1 MDALFRDV
9 GYSFRRLRKSPVFTT
24 IVLVTL
30 ALGIGANTAIFSV
43 VNTVLLRALPYRDP
57 GALVSIEHFYPSL
70 NNMEAPV
77 SNAGFRDYRDKT
89 SSFESVAVE
98 ANFGAN
104 LTGTG
109 NDAERVPGVR
119 VSGDWFHALGVSP
132 QAGRVVQRDDDEPG
146 HEHVV
151 VISDGLWTRLFA
163 RKPSAVGSSIEL
175 NGESYQIIGVMPAGF
190 RSFFSRTADLFVP
203 LALPPSAFTAG
214 YTNEYLNCV
223 ARLKNGVPIE
233 RAQAEMKLFA
243 ENLKKANPNN
253 FSPTWTLKVRS
264 LDDLSTGKIR
274 PALLVLLGAV
284 GFVLLIAC
292 ANVANLL
299 LARAA
304 IRIKEIAIR
313 AALGADRASL
323 VRQLLVESVMLALG
337 GGVLGLALARWSVA
351 SLVAL
356 NPNLPRA
363 NEVGVDWHVMVF
375 TLGLSVATG
384 LLFGLAPALQTSRAN
399 LQETLKDGSRSG
411 AADFAGRNVR
421 RGLVIAEVALSLTL
435 LTGAGLLIK
444 SVARLEG
451 VDPGFDSRNVLVF
464 NLNLPK
470 VKYGTDTAQILFMQ
484 QVMPR
489 LNAIAGVKAAGA
501 TTVIPLGGGW
511 STSSFSIEGL
521 IVPPGQNGPWG
532 DIRVVSP
539 RFFEAMRIPLKKGRN
554 FDDNDRQGGPQVAII
569 DEQFVKKYFP
579 HTDPIGK
586 RITFGARRGSND
598 STWITIV
605 GVVGHAVHEGLD
617 AEPRIQYYF
626 PTSQVGVGGVTVAM
640 RSTGGNPTALLSAA
654 REAVHS
660 IDRNLPLSQ
669 VNTMDKLVE
678 TSMGQRKLSMMLL
691 GLFSL
696 IAVVLASIGI
706 YGVMSY
712 SVTQRS
718 RELGIRMALGA
729 ARSRVLA
736 LVVGQG
742 MTLAGIG
749 VAIGL
754 VAAFV
759 LTRFL
764 SNLLFSVGATDP
776 GTFTLVAVMLV
787 AVAFLATLVPAMRAT
802 RVDPVVAL
810 REE

>member
-1 MDALFRDV
+1 MDALLRDI
-9 GYSFRRLRKSPVFTT
+9 GYSFRRLRKSPVFTA

-70 NNMEAPV
+70 NSMEAPV
-77 SNAGFRDYRDKT
+77 SAAGFRDYRDKT

-98 ANFGAN
+98 RNFGAN
-104 LTGTG
+104 LTAAG
-109 NDAERVPGVR
+109 DAERVPGER

-132 QAGRVVQRDDDEPG
+132 QVGRVIQRDDDQPG

-151 VISDGLWTRLFA
+151 VLSDGLWTRLFA
-163 RKPSAVGSSIEL
+163 RKQSAVGSTIEL
-175 NGESYQIIGVMPAGF
+175 NGESYKIIGVMPPGF
-190 RSFFSRTADLFVP
+190 RGFFARTADLFVP
-203 LALPPSAFTAG
+203 LALAPTAFNAG
-214 YTNEYLNCV
+214 YTNEYLNSV
-223 ARLKNGVPIE
+223 ARLKNGVTVE

-253 FSPTWTLKVRS
+253 FAPTWTLRVRT
-264 LDDLSTGKIR
+264 LDDLSTGRIR

-323 VRQLLVESVMLALG
+323 VRQLLTESVMLALG
-337 GGVLGLALARWSVA
+337 GGVLGLGLARWSVA

-363 NEVGVDWHVMVF
+363 NEVGVDWRVMVF
-375 TLGLSVATG
+375 TLGLSIATG

-411 AADFAGRNVR
+411 TADFAGRNVR

-435 LTGAGLLIK
+435 LAGAGLLIK
-444 SVARLEG
+444 SVARLQG

-464 NLNLPK
+464 NLNLPNL
-470 VKYGTDTAQILFMQ
+470 KYGTDTAQILFMQ

-501 TTVIPLGGGW
+501 TSVIPFGGGW
-511 STSSFSIEGL
+511 STSSFTIEGL
-521 IVPPGQNGPWG
+521 TIPPGQNGPWG
-532 DIRVVSP
+532 DIRIVSP

-554 FDDNDRQGGPQVAII
+554 FDDNDRQGGPQVTII

-586 RITFGARRGSND
+586 RITFGPTRRGGTD
-598 STWITIV
+598 STWITVV
-605 GVVGHAVHEGLD
+605 GVVGHAAHEGLD

-626 PTSQVGVGGVTVAM
+626 PTSQFGIAGMTVAV
-640 RSTGGNPTALLSAA
+640 RATNGNPTALLSAA

-660 IDRNLPLSQ
+660 IDRNLPLSA

-678 TSMGQRKLSMMLL
+678 SSVGQRKLSMMLL

-754 VAAFV
+754 VAAFA

-764 SNLLFSVGATDP
+764 SSQLFSVGATDP
-776 GTFTLVAVMLV
+776 VTFTVVSVVLVG
-787 AVAFLATLVPAMRAT
+787 VAFLATLVPAMRAT